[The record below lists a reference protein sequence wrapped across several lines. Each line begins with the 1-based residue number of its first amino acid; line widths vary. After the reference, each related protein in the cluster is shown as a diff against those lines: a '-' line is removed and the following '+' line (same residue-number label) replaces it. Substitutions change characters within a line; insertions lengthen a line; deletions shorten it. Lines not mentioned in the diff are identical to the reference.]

1 MNSKNLN
8 LSKLENLNKIYF
20 KINKSLMEKYL
31 SIKYSYN
38 YINTNYLIFNEKCS
52 IVSKFKDFL
61 IFDDSTEFF
70 RRYYIQ
76 QESIIRLK
84 KILLFYETY
93 SKLFPNYL
101 SLPESSYLYKN
112 IRRKQKMID
121 AVNEIKK
128 EEEENRRLIVIKKN
142 SNMNENNI
150 EVFTTEINEDIQNYN
165 PSLTRELEDNSFVN
179 NASVSIYSK
188 KLNENSF
195 LNESKNDIFIN
206 ESNISIEKILNIMNE
221 SRIYTKDLKD
231 RILIEENIK
240 KKNQIKR
247 ENQYLISPKK
257 AKKFISK
264 INSNEN
270 NFSLNSKNSIEPIN
284 LNKVISTLTSTSKNK
299 KNYIINNYQNIIIP
313 KGHTII
319 NINNNYFQ
327 YNSNSN
333 NHQNNINLKP
343 TSPNIKKN
351 YQKIFSN
358 KKKISSPITTTHKKV
373 YSQIKI
379 IDKNKKKQYLLSPST
394 LLKKN
399 KNIFKSP
406 SKTNMKTPKN
416 QTKFS
421 SRLNSTVKQYH
432 SYKKISAPSNNNNL
446 YGIIF
451 PKKKIEEEKNKHEKN
466 YYSNLNIKINTLYK
480 NKILRGKRIK
490 KNVLYS
496 PKNLNTITKTPITE
510 LKKKYK
516 NYIDKN
522 KSIFISKRNSC
533 NNFLSETKSKKNF
546 KEKYGYSFKKKNYSS
561 NKSSISQLNKN
572 DSSLTFQKSIKL
584 SPKNDSS
591 HSKTNNDSSN
601 FTPITIKVNRKNYL
615 TKVKKNNIS
624 KNGKSINSSKKSIN
638 ISKNS

>member
-8 LSKLENLNKIYF
+8 LSKLENLNKIYS
-20 KINKSLMEKYL
+20 KINKSLKEKYL

-38 YINTNYLIFNEKCS
+38 NINTNYLIFNEKCS

-70 RRYYIQ
+70 RRYYNQ
-76 QESIIRLK
+76 EESIIRLK

-142 SNMNENNI
+142 SNINENNI

-165 PSLTRELEDNSFVN
+165 PSLTRELEDNSFLN
-179 NASVSIYSK
+179 NVSVSIYSK
-188 KLNENSF
+188 KINENSF
-195 LNESKNDIFIN
+195 LNEYKNDILIN
-206 ESNISIEKILNIMNE
+206 ESNNSLEKILNILNE

-257 AKKFISK
+257 VKKFISK
-264 INSNEN
+264 INNN
-270 NFSLNSKNSIEPIN
+270 DTNFSLNSKNSIEPIN

-313 KGHTII
+313 KGNTII

-333 NHQNNINLKP
+333 NHQKNINLKP
-343 TSPNIKKN
+343 TSPNLKKK

-358 KKKISSPITTTHKKV
+358 KKKTTSPITTTHKKI

-379 IDKNKKKQYLLSPST
+379 IDTNKKKQCLLSPSS

-416 QTKFS
+416 QNKFS
-421 SRLNSTVKQYH
+421 SRLNSAVKQYH
-432 SYKKISAPSNNNNL
+432 SYKKISIPNNNNL

-451 PKKKIEEEKNKHEKN
+451 PKKKIEQEKNKHEKN

-490 KNVLYS
+490 NNILYS
-496 PKNLNTITKTPITE
+496 PKNLNSITKTPITE

-516 NYIDKN
+516 NYINKN
-522 KSIFISKRNSC
+522 KSTFISKRNSC
-533 NNFLSETKSKKNF
+533 NNFLSETKSKKNL
-546 KEKYGYSFKKKNYSS
+546 KEKYGYSFKKNNYSS
-561 NKSSISQLNKN
+561 NKSSISQLIKN
-572 DSSLTFQKSIKL
+572 DSSLTFQKSIKI

-591 HSKTNNDSSN
+591 NSKTNNDSTN

-615 TKVKKNNIS
+615 TKVKKNQINNS
-624 KNGKSINSSKKSIN
+624 KNGKSIDSSKKSIN
-638 ISKNS
+638 I

>member
-8 LSKLENLNKIYF
+8 LSKLENLNKIYS
-20 KINKSLMEKYL
+20 KINKSLKEKYL

-38 YINTNYLIFNEKCS
+38 NINTNYLIFNEKCS

-70 RRYYIQ
+70 RRYYNQ
-76 QESIIRLK
+76 EESIIRLK

-142 SNMNENNI
+142 SNINENNI

-165 PSLTRELEDNSFVN
+165 PSLTRELEDNSFLN
-179 NASVSIYSK
+179 NVSVSIYSK
-188 KLNENSF
+188 KINENSF
-195 LNESKNDIFIN
+195 LNEYKNDILIN
-206 ESNISIEKILNIMNE
+206 ESNNSIEKILNIMNE
-221 SRIYTKDLKD
+221 SRIYTKDLKE

-257 AKKFISK
+257 SKKFISK
-264 INSNEN
+264 INNNDN
-270 NFSLNSKNSIEPIN
+270 NFNLNSKHSIEPIN

-313 KGHTII
+313 KGNTII

-333 NHQNNINLKP
+333 NHQKNINLKP
-343 TSPNIKKN
+343 TSPNLKKK

-358 KKKISSPITTTHKKV
+358 KKKTTSPITTTHKKI

-379 IDKNKKKQYLLSPST
+379 IDTNKKKQCLLSPSS

-416 QTKFS
+416 QNKFS
-421 SRLNSTVKQYH
+421 SRLNSAVKQYH
-432 SYKKISAPSNNNNL
+432 SYKKISIPNNNNL

-451 PKKKIEEEKNKHEKN
+451 PKKKIEQEKNKHEKN

-490 KNVLYS
+490 NNILYS
-496 PKNLNTITKTPITE
+496 PKNLNSITKTPITE

-516 NYIDKN
+516 NYINKN
-522 KSIFISKRNSC
+522 KSTFISKRNSC
-533 NNFLSETKSKKNF
+533 NNFLSETKSKKNL
-546 KEKYGYSFKKKNYSS
+546 KEKYGYSFKKNNYSS
-561 NKSSISQLNKN
+561 NKSSISQLIKN
-572 DSSLTFQKSIKL
+572 DSSLTFQKSIKI

-591 HSKTNNDSSN
+591 NSKTNNDSTN

-615 TKVKKNNIS
+615 TKVKKNQINNS

-638 ISKNS
+638 I

>member
-8 LSKLENLNKIYF
+8 LSKLENLNKIYS
-20 KINKSLMEKYL
+20 KINKSLKEKYL

-38 YINTNYLIFNEKCS
+38 NINTNYLIFNEKCS

-70 RRYYIQ
+70 RRYYNQ
-76 QESIIRLK
+76 EESIIRLK

-142 SNMNENNI
+142 SNINENNI

-165 PSLTRELEDNSFVN
+165 PSLTRELEDNSFLN
-179 NASVSIYSK
+179 NVSVSIYSK
-188 KLNENSF
+188 KINENSF
-195 LNESKNDIFIN
+195 LNEYKNDILIN
-206 ESNISIEKILNIMNE
+206 ESNNSIEKILNIMNE
-221 SRIYTKDLKD
+221 SRIYTKDLKE

-257 AKKFISK
+257 SKKFISK
-264 INSNEN
+264 INNNDN
-270 NFSLNSKNSIEPIN
+270 NFNLNSKHSIEPIN

-313 KGHTII
+313 KGNTII

-333 NHQNNINLKP
+333 NHQKNINLKP
-343 TSPNIKKN
+343 TSPNLKKK

-358 KKKISSPITTTHKKV
+358 KKKTTSPITTTHKKI

-379 IDKNKKKQYLLSPST
+379 IDTNKKKQCLLSPSS

-416 QTKFS
+416 QNKFS
-421 SRLNSTVKQYH
+421 SRLNSAVKQYH
-432 SYKKISAPSNNNNL
+432 SYKKISIPNNNNL

-451 PKKKIEEEKNKHEKN
+451 PKKKIEQEKNKHEKN

-490 KNVLYS
+490 NNILYS
-496 PKNLNTITKTPITE
+496 PKNLNSITKTPITE

-516 NYIDKN
+516 NYINKN
-522 KSIFISKRNSC
+522 KSTFISKRNSC
-533 NNFLSETKSKKNF
+533 NNFLSETKSKKNL
-546 KEKYGYSFKKKNYSS
+546 KEKYGYSFKKNNYSS
-561 NKSSISQLNKN
+561 NKSSISQLIKN
-572 DSSLTFQKSIKL
+572 DSSLTFQKSIKI

-591 HSKTNNDSSN
+591 NSKTNNDSTN

-615 TKVKKNNIS
+615 TKVKKNQINSS

-638 ISKNS
+638 I

>member
-8 LSKLENLNKIYF
+8 LSKLENLNKIYS
-20 KINKSLMEKYL
+20 KINKSLKEKYL

-38 YINTNYLIFNEKCS
+38 NINTNYLIFNEKCS

-70 RRYYIQ
+70 RRYYNQ
-76 QESIIRLK
+76 EESIIRLK

-142 SNMNENNI
+142 SNINENNI

-165 PSLTRELEDNSFVN
+165 PSLTRELEDNSFLN
-179 NASVSIYSK
+179 NVSVSIYSK
-188 KLNENSF
+188 KINENSF
-195 LNESKNDIFIN
+195 LNEYKNDILIN
-206 ESNISIEKILNIMNE
+206 ESNNSIEKILNIMNE
-221 SRIYTKDLKD
+221 SRIYTKDLKE

-257 AKKFISK
+257 SKKFISK
-264 INSNEN
+264 INNNDN
-270 NFSLNSKNSIEPIN
+270 NFNLNSKHSIEPIN

-313 KGHTII
+313 KGNTII

-333 NHQNNINLKP
+333 NHQKNINLKP
-343 TSPNIKKN
+343 TSPNLKKK

-358 KKKISSPITTTHKKV
+358 KKKTTSPITTTHKKI

-379 IDKNKKKQYLLSPST
+379 IDTNKKKQCLLSPSS

-416 QTKFS
+416 QNKFS
-421 SRLNSTVKQYH
+421 SRLNSAVKQYH
-432 SYKKISAPSNNNNL
+432 SYKKISIPNNNNL

-451 PKKKIEEEKNKHEKN
+451 PKKKIEQEKNKHEKN

-490 KNVLYS
+490 NNILYS
-496 PKNLNTITKTPITE
+496 PKNLNSINKTPITE

-516 NYIDKN
+516 NYINKN
-522 KSIFISKRNSC
+522 KSTFISKRNSC
-533 NNFLSETKSKKNF
+533 NNFLSETKSKKNL
-546 KEKYGYSFKKKNYSS
+546 KEKYGYSFKKNNYSS
-561 NKSSISQLNKN
+561 NKSSISQLIKN
-572 DSSLTFQKSIKL
+572 DSSLTFQKSIKI

-591 HSKTNNDSSN
+591 NSKTNNDSTN

-615 TKVKKNNIS
+615 TKVKKNQINSS

-638 ISKNS
+638 I